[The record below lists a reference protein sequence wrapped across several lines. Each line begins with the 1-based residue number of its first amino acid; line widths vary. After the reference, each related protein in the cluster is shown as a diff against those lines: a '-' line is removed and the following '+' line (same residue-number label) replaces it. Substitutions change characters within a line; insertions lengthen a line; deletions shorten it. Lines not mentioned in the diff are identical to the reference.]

1 LIVDTCNE
9 IDALETQIIPRSGR
23 WVPLVNMT
31 ITMSSSHY
39 LMHQTVGVSAWRCF
53 FSHRTSPQPRG
64 LVSPKSADKQ
74 GTQIWIIS
82 SIFWGVELHLT
93 QIKYKQ
99 TREGNITPT
108 ILLRKMEIKRKIL
121 QCMSIRFSI
130 YAQKWLQMQSLRRI
144 HQSFGYLRSLHHEI
158 LLLNFTIW
166 NLSRTAIKLQAFL
179 GGKEWRTKVLYL
191 NINWAAVILAT
202 EIGIA

>member
-1 LIVDTCNE
+1 MKLTH
-9 IDALETQIIPRSGR
+9 LKPRSYQEVEGECPSWTWQSPWAAATTWCIRLWGFLLEDVFFHTGR
-23 WVPLVNMT
+23 AL
-31 ITMSSSHY
+31 S
-39 LMHQTVGVSAWRCF
+39 QEAWCLQNLQINRE
-53 FSHRTSPQPRG
+53 
-64 LVSPKSADKQ
+64 PKFESFLPF
-74 GTQIWIIS
+74 
-82 SIFWGVELHLT
+82 FWGVELHLT